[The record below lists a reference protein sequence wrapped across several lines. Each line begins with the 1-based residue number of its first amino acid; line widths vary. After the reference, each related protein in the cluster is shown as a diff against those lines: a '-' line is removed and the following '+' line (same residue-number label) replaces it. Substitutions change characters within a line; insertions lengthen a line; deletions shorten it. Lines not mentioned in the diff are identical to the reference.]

1 MAWHDDAGIS
11 EFDEIEFSMNG
22 KPYRGIVLPSMKGM
36 ATIKLSSGYNI
47 NVLPE
52 RLKFIRK
59 TGRHFG
65 PESRNTSPGS
75 VPTSNVKA
83 GMVLTGGTIASKV
96 DYRTG
101 GVHGLASA
109 DELLEMVPEVGKF
122 AVISDVSSPI
132 SKMSEDI
139 ELSDYP
145 VLAKEIYRMLKNN
158 DAVIVLHGTDTMHF
172 SSSAMSF
179 MLKTGKPVIFV
190 GSQRSSDRPST
201 DAWMNLICSAVVA
214 GYDISGVGICMHGSI
229 SDDYCFFNPGAK
241 TRKMHTSRRDA
252 FRPIN
257 AKPWMK
263 VWPDGRVEEL
273 SLFQRRSD
281 ELELDNKI
289 SNMVS
294 MVETYP
300 SADPEVLDFYA
311 ERGAKGIIIKATALG
326 HVPTFSSK
334 SWVEKIKAL
343 SKDIFIGI
351 TSQTL
356 YGSTNPYVYT
366 NLRLLGKSGATFL
379 GNMLP
384 ETAYV
389 KLAWALGHTEDAGE
403 VRKIMLNDIAGEI
416 SDREE
421 PDTFLY

>member
-1 MAWHDDAGIS
+1 MAWHDRLGIS
-11 EFDEIEFSMNG
+11 EFDEIEFSING
-22 KPYRGIVLPSMKGM
+22 KPYRGIVLPSQDGM
-36 ATIKLSSGYNI
+36 ATIKLGSGYNI

-59 TGRHFG
+59 TGRHFEPAG
-65 PESRNTSPGS
+65 QEQAS
-75 VPTSNVKA
+75 VSEQSSDIKA

-101 GVHGLASA
+101 GVYGLSSA
-109 DELLEMVPEVGKF
+109 EELLSMVPEISRF
-122 AVISDVSSPI
+122 ATISEVSTPFI
-132 SKMSEDI
+132 KMSEDI

-145 VLAKEIYRMLKNN
+145 VLAKEIYSILKRN
-158 DAVIVLHGTDTMHF
+158 DAAIVLHGTDTMHF
-172 SSSAMSF
+172 SSAAMSF

-214 GYDISGVGICMHGSI
+214 GYDISGVGICMHGST

-257 AKPWMK
+257 AKPWLK

-273 SLFQRRSD
+273 SSFQRRSD
-281 ELELDNKI
+281 VLELDNKI
-289 SNMVS
+289 SEKVA

-300 SADPEVLDFYA
+300 SADPEVLDFYIS
-311 ERGAKGIIIKATALG
+311 RGAKGIIIKATALG
-326 HVPTFSSK
+326 HVPTFSSR
-334 SWVEKIKAL
+334 SWVEKIRSV
-343 SKDIFIGI
+343 SKDVFVGI

-356 YGSTNPYVYT
+356 YGSTHPYVYT
-366 NLRLLGKSGATFL
+366 NLRLLGKAGATFL
-379 GNMLP
+379 GDMLP
-384 ETAYV
+384 EVAYV
-389 KLAWALGHTEDAGE
+389 KLAWVLGHTEDMDEVRSMMLENVAGE
-403 VRKIMLNDIAGEI
+403 LSGHRGFQ
-416 SDREE
+416 S
-421 PDTFLY
+421 FLY